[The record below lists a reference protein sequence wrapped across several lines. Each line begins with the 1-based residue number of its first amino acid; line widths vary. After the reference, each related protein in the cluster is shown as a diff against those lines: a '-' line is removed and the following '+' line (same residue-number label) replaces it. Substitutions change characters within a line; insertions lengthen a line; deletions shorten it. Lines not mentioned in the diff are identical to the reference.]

1 MDDLFS
7 MATTPKAIVF
17 QTFIKPK
24 TMPVPYPC
32 SRSLLPCIPGS
43 VRGRGSCCPSPTNSA
58 KEARSP
64 IRGGGRGRRG
74 GSIQTG
80 EQKRA
85 SNQSESAGRR
95 SLPPSR
101 VPRRTRTST
110 VSSSARVPSR
120 PPASACGLPLL
131 APAGPSLPLHPQIGT
146 SIPRVSSSPSRV
158 HHVRRPS
165 RPSPVA
171 SSCTIIRACETGR
184 SGRIG

>member
-131 APAGPSLPLHPQIGT
+131 APAGPSLPLHSTG
-146 SIPRVSSSPSRV
+146 VV
-158 HHVRRPS
+158 VAVARPS
-165 RPSPVA
+165 RTPPI
-171 SSCTIIRACETGR
+171 SSVPRR
-184 SGRIG
+184 VLLHHNKSM